1 MLNRSGIKRQSF
13 GAPVQ
18 ILLNPDLQ
26 FSVGVVVS
34 NATAV
39 TKGGKKVVKAGTPL
53 VGSLDARNTAFTVA
67 TNATNVQGILLHDVD
82 VTEGN
87 GNGTLLIFGFVNSD
101 KIDAATKAMLT
112 TEVKAAIPQVKF
124 IKG

>member
-1 MLNRSGIKRQSF
+1 MLNRSGIKKQSF

-39 TKGGKKVVKAGTPL
+39 EEGGRKVVKAGTPL

-67 TNATNVQGILLHDVD
+67 ADATNVQGILLHDVD

-87 GNGTLLIFGFVNSD
+87 GNGTLLIFGFVNPD
-101 KIDAATKAMLT
+101 KIDATTKALLT
-112 TEVKAAIPQVKF
+112 DEVKKAIPQVRF

>member
-1 MLNRSGIKRQSF
+1 MLNRSGITKQTF
-13 GAPVQ
+13 GAPTQ

-34 NATAV
+34 NAKAV
-39 TKGGKKVVKAGTPL
+39 DENGKKIVKAGTPL

-67 TNATNVQGILLHDVD
+67 TSAANVQGILLHDVD
-82 VTEGN
+82 VTKGN
-87 GNGTLLIFGFVNSD
+87 GNGTLLIFGFVNAD
-101 KIDAATKAMLT
+101 KIDTATKALLT
-112 TEVKAAIPQVKF
+112 SEVKAAIPQVKF

>member
-1 MLNRSGIKRQSF
+1 MLNNSGIKKQSF

-34 NATAV
+34 NAKTV
-39 TKGGKKVVKAGTPL
+39 TEGGRKVVKAGTPL
-53 VGSLDARNTAFTVA
+53 AGNLDARTTAFTVA
-67 TNATNVQGILLHDVD
+67 TDAANVQGVLLHDVD
-82 VTEGN
+82 VTDGN
-87 GNGTLLIFGFVNSD
+87 GNGTLLIFGFVNPD

-112 TEVKAAIPQVKF
+112 AEIKAAIPQVKF